1 MDVGISTVRANS
13 LRDASV
19 GGSNSTYDL
28 FLSFASEH
36 EALVDV
42 FRGHAQG
49 RLSLLSFND
58 ASMPSRAAEA
68 WQHNAE
74 RLIRSC
80 RATLCLVGDTTYMSE
95 PVNWEIR
102 KSVDLGKRVLAVY
115 LQPTASVPVA
125 LSEIGVRPLPWDVDV
140 IMDELNDQ

>member
-1 MDVGISTVRANS
+1 MDAGSSTARAS
-13 LRDASV
+13 RLRDASAV
-19 GGSNSTYDL
+19 GSNATYDL
-28 FLSFASEH
+28 FLSFSSEH
-36 EALVDV
+36 EALVDL
-42 FRGHAQG
+42 FRDHVRG

-58 ASMPSRAAEA
+58 SSMPLRAAEA
-68 WQHNAE
+68 WQYNAE

-115 LQPTASVPVA
+115 LQPTASLPVA
-125 LSEIGVRPLPWDVDV
+125 LSEIGVTPLPWDVDA
-140 IMDELNDQ
+140 IMDEFNDR